1 MKKNLHILSLGC
13 PKARVDTEVMLGLL
27 RKRGWALTP
36 APERADAIVVNT
48 CAFLQDSIEE
58 SIDEI
63 LSCADYKRGRCKKLV
78 VAGCLPSRFASE
90 MDELRAS
97 LPEVDEF
104 LTTRQLDGIVHAI
117 DGAFPDPDRDYFL
130 DRELASKQSYAYLKV
145 SEGCNRRCS
154 FCTIPSIRGAQVS
167 RPLQSLV
174 REAEDLAAS
183 GVKEIVLVA
192 QELTGYGSDI
202 GLKDGIVDVIDAI
215 ERIEGIE
222 WIRMLYAYPWNF
234 SEALLERV
242 GQGKLLPYVDIPL
255 QHVSQRILDDMRRHV
270 TREAQ
275 DRLLRRL
282 RDIPGLVL
290 RTSLIAGYPGETEDD
305 VEELVDWIREIRF
318 DRLGVFVYSA
328 EPGTPAGERPD
339 QIPLEIREER
349 RDRIMAAQQEISAS
363 MMRDLVGER
372 LRVLVDGYSPEHELV
387 LTGRYYGQAPEVDGQ
402 IFLSYENCDCDMAQV
417 GDFVDV
423 EIVEAAEY
431 DLVGNVLDLDE
442 LEGEEE

>member
-13 PKARVDTEVMLGLL
+13 PKARVDTEVMLGQL
-27 RKRGWALTP
+27 RKTGWSLTP
-36 APERADAIVVNT
+36 DPERADAIVINT
-48 CAFLQDSIEE
+48 CAFLQESIEE

-63 LSCADYKRGRCKKLV
+63 LAYADYKRGRCKKLI
-78 VAGCLPSRFASE
+78 VAGCLPSRFEAE
-90 MDELRAS
+90 MDDLRSS

-104 LTTRQLDGIVHAI
+104 LTTRQIDGIVHAV
-117 DGAFPDPDRDYFL
+117 DGIYPDPDRDYFL
-130 DRELASKQSYAYLKV
+130 ERELASKQSFAYLKI

-154 FCTIPSIRGAQVS
+154 FCTIPSIRGKQVS
-167 RPLQSLV
+167 RPLESLI
-174 REAEDLAAS
+174 REAEGLAAA

-192 QELTGYGSDI
+192 QELTGYGTDI
-202 GLKDGIVDVIDAI
+202 GLKDGIIQVIDAI
-215 ERIEGIE
+215 EKIDGIE

-234 SEALLERV
+234 SDALLERV

-255 QHVSQRILDDMRRHV
+255 QHVSQHILDDMRRHV
-270 TREAQ
+270 TRDEQ

-305 VEELVDWIREIRF
+305 VDELIDWIREIRF

-328 EPGTPAGERPD
+328 ESGTPAGDRAD
-339 QIPLEIREER
+339 QIPLEVRQAR
-349 RDRIMAAQQEISAS
+349 RDRIMEAQQEISAS
-363 MMRDLVGER
+363 MMQDLVGDH
-372 LRVLVDGYSPEHELV
+372 LRVLVDGYSSEHELV

-402 IFLSYENCDCDMAQV
+402 VFLSYENCDCDMAEI

-423 EIVEAAEY
+423 EIVEATEY
-431 DLVGNVLDLDE
+431 DLVGNVIDGDA
-442 LEGEEE
+442 EEA

>member
-13 PKARVDTEVMLGLL
+13 PKARVDTEVMLGQL
-27 RKRGWALTP
+27 RKTGWSLTP
-36 APERADAIVVNT
+36 DPERADAIVINT
-48 CAFLQDSIEE
+48 CAFLQESIEE

-63 LSCADYKRGRCKKLV
+63 LAYADYKRGRCKKLI
-78 VAGCLPSRFASE
+78 VAGCLPSRFEAE
-90 MDELRAS
+90 MDDLRSS

-104 LTTRQLDGIVHAI
+104 LTTRQVDGIVHAV
-117 DGAFPDPDRDYFL
+117 DGIYPDPDRDYFL
-130 DRELASKQSYAYLKV
+130 ERELASKQSFAYLKI

-154 FCTIPSIRGAQVS
+154 FCTIPSIRGKQVS
-167 RPLQSLV
+167 RPLKSLI
-174 REAEDLAAS
+174 REAEGLAAA

-192 QELTGYGSDI
+192 QELTGYGTDI
-202 GLKDGIVDVIDAI
+202 GLKDGIIQVIDAI
-215 ERIEGIE
+215 EKIDGIE

-234 SEALLERV
+234 SDALLERV

-255 QHVSQRILDDMRRHV
+255 QHVSQHILDDMRRHV
-270 TREAQ
+270 TRDEQ

-305 VEELVDWIREIRF
+305 VDELIDWIREIRF

-328 EPGTPAGERPD
+328 EPGTPAGDRSD
-339 QIPLEIREER
+339 QIPIEVRQAR
-349 RDRIMAAQQEISAS
+349 RDRIMEAQQEISAS
-363 MMRDLVGER
+363 MMQDLVGDH

-402 IFLSYENCDCDMAQV
+402 VFLSYENCDCDVAEI

-423 EIVEAAEY
+423 EIVEATEY
-431 DLVGNVLDLDE
+431 DLVGNVIDGDA
-442 LEGEEE
+442 EEA